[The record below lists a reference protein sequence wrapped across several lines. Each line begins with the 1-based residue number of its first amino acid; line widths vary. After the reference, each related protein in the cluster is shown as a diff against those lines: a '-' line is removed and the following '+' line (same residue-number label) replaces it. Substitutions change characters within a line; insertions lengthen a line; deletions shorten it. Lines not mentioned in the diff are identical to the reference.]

1 MSDRLNSSATKYLAL
16 DLGEKRIGLAL
27 SDTLKIIAAPLE
39 VFTRTSRQAD
49 FAHIA
54 QIARAE
60 NVTLLIMG
68 LPITLGGEEGRM
80 AAWARDYGQALGEAL
95 NLPVTFWDES
105 LSSMQAERSLRE
117 QGLNSKQMKGR
128 VDAVAAALIL
138 QSYLESQREENN
150 DWSWLVPPSEDSF

>member
-1 MSDRLNSSATKYLAL
+1 MTPSPSTKYLAI

-27 SDTLKIIAAPLE
+27 SDTLKMIAAPLE
-39 VFTRTSRQAD
+39 VFARTSRKAD
-49 FAHIA
+49 FAHVG

-60 NVTLLIMG
+60 NVSLLIMG
-68 LPITLGGEEGRM
+68 LPVTLGGEEGRM

-95 NLPVTFWDES
+95 NLPVEFWDES
-105 LSSMQAERSLRE
+105 LTSMQAERSLRE

-138 QSYLESQREENN
+138 QSYLESQRDD
-150 DWSWLVPPSEDSF
+150 DWSWLVPPSEESF